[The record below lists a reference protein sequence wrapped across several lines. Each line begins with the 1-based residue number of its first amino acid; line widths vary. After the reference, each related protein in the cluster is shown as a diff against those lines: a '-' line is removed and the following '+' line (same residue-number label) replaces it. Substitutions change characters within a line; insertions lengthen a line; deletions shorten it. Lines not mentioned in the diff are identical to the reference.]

1 MKLVSLQSPYA
12 GDINRNTEYAWR
24 ALHHSIMLGEA
35 PFASHLLY
43 GLLLDDS
50 NPHERKIGLS
60 CDHAFLAK
68 CDIVAV
74 YNDFGVSAGMEEAI
88 DLAHKLGI
96 QIDLRYIGAQ

>member
-24 ALHHSIMLGEA
+24 ALHHSLMLGEA

-43 GLLLDDS
+43 GLLLDDD
-50 NPHERKIGLS
+50 NPHERKIGLT

-68 CDIVAV
+68 CDLVAF
-74 YNDFGVSAGMEEAI
+74 YRDYGFSPGMVEAQV
-88 DLAHKLGI
+88 LAQTLNI
-96 QIDLRYIGAQ
+96 PTVIRRIGTQ